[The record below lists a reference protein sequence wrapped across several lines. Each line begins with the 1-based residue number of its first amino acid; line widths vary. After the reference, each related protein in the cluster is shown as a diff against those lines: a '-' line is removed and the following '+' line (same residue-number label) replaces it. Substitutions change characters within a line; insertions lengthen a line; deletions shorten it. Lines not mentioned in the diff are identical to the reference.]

1 MEKKIKE
8 QQKEKQNYEANP
20 ALQILKRL
28 NQNQSYSS
36 RNIFNNK
43 ILNKSNA
50 FTSYQKTLNIN
61 TPNDLKSLSQT
72 IKALNIN
79 QNLPKKNNASPN
91 KSQNIIYSKKNWVLQ
106 SPSCYKM
113 KKTNPLIFSK
123 TTPRNFIPNYSDND
137 KNDITLT
144 ADTTFSKKLNVEDE
158 CFLNNTMT
166 YFDNSFLE
174 NPFEEKSAI
183 LNIED
188 ILMISDKYISIINSI
203 KKGNVCADEC
213 FEWWNFYF
221 NSSLYN
227 QFDKYF
233 VVEKNKKVIQYAN
246 NQELFSI
253 ILCYDLSFQPILY
266 NHLCSLLLELIL
278 HHYNILLLIS
288 KYLYSKIIIS
298 GYNIWVKKLEEMI
311 KNTKSDLCYIIEEIK
326 GICRTI
332 SNIQRVILRNYGTVI
347 NYKDNSR
354 KIKELANIYR
364 NIPSMKIE
372 QLNNFYRDKIYKIL
386 NKKGSVLASTS
397 YMEENKGIL
406 VIDNK
411 IPVPYL
417 NKESLKKYTLVL
429 DLDET
434 LIHFKIDPENET
446 KGVLQFRPGLF
457 EFLNGINKFYE
468 LVVFT
473 ASTQDYADHMINLIE
488 QEKIYFDYRL
498 YRNHTTI
505 IGRDFIKDISK
516 LGRDLSRIIIVD
528 NMAQNFRLQKEN
540 GITIKSFW
548 GKEVDDRALI
558 DLLPILLNI
567 AKNNMDVRSGIV
579 YYKNDILN
587 KVTSNIYRSS

>member
-1 MEKKIKE
+1 MEKKLKE
-8 QQKEKQNYEANP
+8 FPNQNYESNP
-20 ALQILKRL
+20 ALQNLKRL

-36 RNIFNNK
+36 KNIFHNN
-43 ILNKSNA
+43 ILNKTNPI
-50 FTSYQKTLNIN
+50 FSYQKSLNIKA
-61 TPNDLKSLSQT
+61 PNDLKSISQT
-72 IKALNIN
+72 MKVLNIN
-79 QNLPKKNNASPN
+79 QNKTNEKL
-91 KSQNIIYSKKNWVLQ
+91 IYNKKNWIPQ
-106 SPSCYKM
+106 SPSIYKS
-113 KKTNPLIFSK
+113 KKTNPVFFSK
-123 TTPRNFIPNYSDND
+123 TTPRTYSKNTYSENER
-137 KNDITLT
+137 NDITLT
-144 ADTTFSKKLNVEDE
+144 ADTTFSKKLNLEDE
-158 CFLNNTMT
+158 SFLNNTMT
-166 YFDNSFLE
+166 YFDNSILE
-174 NPFEEKSAI
+174 NTFEDKSPI

-188 ILMISDKYISIINSI
+188 ILMDSDKYMNIINCI
-203 KKGNVCADEC
+203 KKGNYCYDEC

-221 NSSLYN
+221 NSSLCN

-266 NHLCSLLLELIL
+266 NHLSSLLLELIL
-278 HHYNILLLIS
+278 YHYKVLILIS

-298 GYNIWVKKLEEMI
+298 GYNIWVKKLENMI
-311 KNTKSDLCYIIEEIK
+311 KDNKSDLCYIIEEIK

-332 SNIQRVILRNYGTVI
+332 SNIQRIILRNYGTVLE
-347 NYKDNSR
+347 YKDNSR
-354 KIKELANIYR
+354 KIKDLANIYR
-364 NIPSMKIE
+364 NIPNIKIDD
-372 QLNNFYRDKIYKIL
+372 LNTFFRDKIYKIL
-386 NKKGSVLASTS
+386 NKKGSVVASTS
-397 YMEENKGIL
+397 YIEENKLI
-406 VIDNK
+406 IIENK

-417 NKESLKKYTLVL
+417 TKGTHKKYTLVL

-434 LIHFKIDPENET
+434 LIHFKIDPVNET
-446 KGVLQFRPGLF
+446 KGVLQIRPGLF
-457 EFLNGINKFYE
+457 EFLNGIVKFYE
-468 LVVFT
+468 LVIFT
-473 ASTQDYADHMINLIE
+473 SSTQDYADHMINLIE

-505 IGRDFIKDISK
+505 IGRDFVKDLSK

-567 AKNNMDVRSGIV
+567 AKNNMDVRNGIA

-587 KVTSNIYRSS
+587 KVTSNIYREC

>member
-1 MEKKIKE
+1 MEKKLKE
-8 QQKEKQNYEANP
+8 FPNQNYEANP
-20 ALQILKRL
+20 ALQNLKRL

-36 RNIFNNK
+36 MNIFHNN
-43 ILNKSNA
+43 IINKTNPI
-50 FTSYQKTLNIN
+50 FSYQRSLNIKA
-61 TPNDLKSLSQT
+61 PNDLKSISQT
-72 IKALNIN
+72 MKVLNIN
-79 QNLPKKNNASPN
+79 QNKKNE
-91 KSQNIIYSKKNWVLQ
+91 KIIYSKKNWIPQ
-106 SPSCYKM
+106 SPSCYKS
-113 KKTNPLIFSK
+113 KKTNPLFFSK
-123 TTPRNFIPNYSDND
+123 TTPRTYSTNTYSESER
-137 KNDITLT
+137 NDITLT
-144 ADTTFSKKLNVEDE
+144 ADTTFSKKINVEDDS
-158 CFLNNTMT
+158 FLNNTMT
-166 YFDNSFLE
+166 YFDNSLLE
-174 NPFEEKSAI
+174 NTFEDKRPI

-188 ILMISDKYISIINSI
+188 ILMNSDKYMNIINTI
-203 KKGNVCADEC
+203 KKGNYCYDEC

-221 NSSLYN
+221 NSSLCN

-278 HHYNILLLIS
+278 YHYKVLILIS

-298 GYNIWVKKLEEMI
+298 GYNIWVKKLENMI
-311 KNTKSDLCYIIEEIK
+311 KDNKSDLCYIIEEIK

-332 SNIQRVILRNYGTVI
+332 SNIQRIILRNYGTVLE
-347 NYKDNSR
+347 YKDNSR
-354 KIKELANIYR
+354 KIKDLANIYR
-364 NIPSMKIE
+364 NIPNIKLDD
-372 QLNNFYRDKIYKIL
+372 LNNFFRDKIYKIL
-386 NKKGSVLASTS
+386 NKKGSVVASTS
-397 YMEENKGIL
+397 YIEENKLI
-406 VIDNK
+406 IIENK

-417 NKESLKKYTLVL
+417 TKGTLKKYTLVL

-434 LIHFKIDPENET
+434 LIHFKIDPVNET

-457 EFLNGINKFYE
+457 EFLNGIVKFYE
-468 LVVFT
+468 LVIFT
-473 ASTQDYADHMINLIE
+473 SSTQDYADHMINLIE

-505 IGRDFIKDISK
+505 IGRDFVKDLSK

-567 AKNNMDVRSGIV
+567 AKNNMDVRIGIS

-587 KVTSNIYRSS
+587 KVTSNIYREC